1 MGNPQKHFKYEGA
14 FYSVLRQNERYGV
27 SIDGVVVHRSKG
39 RVEPSES
46 PSGYLYVTLGKNGR
60 NQKFFVHRLV
70 LEYYTVTYDP
80 EFLYVHKDEN
90 KKNNRLDNLAVYHA
104 QFVHWRK
111 QAKDREKAAAKDRK
125 KAEAK
130 KKPKPK
136 PKPDFKQLTIKCE
149 ETGEIF
155 ASVRKCA
162 KAFGVSPQWVSKV
175 LRNPKQSVNGYT
187 LTVVDPI

>member
-1 MGNPQKHFKYEGA
+1 MGNPQKHFEYEGA

-46 PSGYLYVTLGKNGR
+46 PSGYLYVTLNKRGR

-90 KKNNRLDNLAVYHA
+90 KRNNHLDNLVVYHA
-104 QFVHWRK
+104 QFVNWRK
-111 QAKDREKAAAKDRK
+111 QAKDREKAAAKK
-125 KAEAK
+125 
-130 KKPKPK
+130 KPK
-136 PKPDFKQLTIKCE
+136 PKPDFKPLTIKCE

-155 ASVRKCA
+155 TSVTKCA
-162 KAFGVSPQWVSKV
+162 KAFGVSTQWVSKV